1 MLNDVLL
8 KVRMLR
14 RRQKVGRTDWLL
26 ELRTAVVDHLRACVH
41 DGCRLLYMK
50 EPKNKETNGIA
61 VPASMTE
68 MSQ

>member
-1 MLNDVLL
+1 MLDDVLL

-41 DGCRLLYMK
+41 DGRRLLYMK
-50 EPKNKETNGIA
+50 EPKNKEINVIA